1 MPPPPRHRSPRKAP
15 LLAAAAAIL
24 ALGGGGAA
32 PALGQGAPGP
42 MPTPWPPAPGAPP
55 SSATP
60 PGGGAAPGAGNPA
73 AERAAREAI
82 PLTPEMILDLA
93 RRYNETQRAR
103 EAGVQELAVPVNRP
117 VNMGFAPGAPTAIV
131 NTARG
136 YPTAMSFFD
145 VTGQPWPVQWTTNSN
160 PAAGGPGG
168 AGGESNCNAQPG
180 GPSSGGPSVSAVG
193 FHVCVPVRGSN
204 VVEIT
209 PMSLVPRGGLIV
221 SLQGAPKPLT
231 FLLLAGGGRYDASL
245 SVHVADRGPRA
256 RIDVVTR
263 PDAPETGAPFLTAML
278 SGVPP
283 AEAVPLAVEGVSP
296 EGLRA
301 WRLGRNVYLRT
312 SHTLLSP
319 EWTASVAEGSTTV
332 YAVPATP
339 VVLLSVAGRT
349 VSARLRE

>member
-1 MPPPPRHRSPRKAP
+1 MPAPSHRLR
-15 LLAAAAAIL
+15 LAAAL
-24 ALGGGGAA
+24 ALAASGAA
-32 PALGQGAPGP
+32 AQ
-42 MPTPWPPAPGAPP
+42 TVQNPWAVPGA
-55 SSATP
+55 
-60 PGGGAAPGAGNPA
+60 PGGGAGGAPA
-73 AERAAREAI
+73 APASPAARDAAADRAAREAI
-82 PLTPEMILDLA
+82 PLTPEMIQDLA

-103 EAGVQELAVPVNRP
+103 ETGVQELAAPINRQVNLS
-117 VNMGFAPGAPTAIV
+117 FAPGAPTAIV

-145 VTGQPWPVQWTTNSN
+145 ATGQPWPVQWTTNSN
-160 PAAGGPGG
+160 PAGGGPGG
-168 AGGESNCNAQPG
+168 SGGESNCNAQPG

-204 VVEIT
+204 VIEIT
-209 PMSLVPRGGLIV
+209 PMSLAPRGGLVV
-221 SLQGAPKPLT
+221 SLQGGPKPLT
-231 FLLLAGGGRYDASL
+231 FLLVAGGGRYDASL

-256 RIDVVTR
+256 RVDVMTR

-283 AEAVPLAVEGVSP
+283 AEAVPLSVEGVSP

-301 WRLGRNVYLRT
+301 WRLGRSVYIRT
-312 SHTLLSP
+312 SHTLISP

-339 VVLLSVAGRT
+339 VVLLSVGGRT
-349 VSARLRE
+349 VSAQLRE